1 VPRLEV
7 QFPQN
12 THRYTVYTSLLCYR
26 RDFIVDYDFTADIN
40 MHGDHVQFCS
50 VLWVEVKALRSST
63 SIPETGDDSGSL
75 LFHEFTWTYLGFR
88 KGGSE
93 DA

>member
-1 VPRLEV
+1 
-7 QFPQN
+7 
-12 THRYTVYTSLLCYR
+12 
-26 RDFIVDYDFTADIN
+26 